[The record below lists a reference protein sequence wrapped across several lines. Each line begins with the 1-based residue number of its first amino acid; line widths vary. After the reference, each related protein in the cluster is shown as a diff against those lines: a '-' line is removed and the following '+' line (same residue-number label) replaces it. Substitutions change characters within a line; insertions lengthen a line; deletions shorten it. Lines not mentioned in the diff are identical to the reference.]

1 LAVGTSLTMVHLAMC
16 VSLAVAALTF
26 LAVGCYCSYNANTAL
41 NNVEIENGS
50 YRIAA

>member
-1 LAVGTSLTMVHLAMC
+1 MVHLAMC